1 MSESNSLCLLTLAVE
16 QFECK
21 EILVRECRHRAHL
34 HFFACC
40 RVDMRPETSDA
51 LAVAGDVAL
60 IVHDLGVRAFEL
72 HDEL

>member
-1 MSESNSLCLLTLAVE
+1 MGKRNGLCLLIFAVE

-21 EILVRECRHRAHL
+21 AVFVSHGRHGAYFHL
-34 HFFACC
+34 LARD

-60 IVHDLGVRAFEL
+60 IVHDIGVRAFEL